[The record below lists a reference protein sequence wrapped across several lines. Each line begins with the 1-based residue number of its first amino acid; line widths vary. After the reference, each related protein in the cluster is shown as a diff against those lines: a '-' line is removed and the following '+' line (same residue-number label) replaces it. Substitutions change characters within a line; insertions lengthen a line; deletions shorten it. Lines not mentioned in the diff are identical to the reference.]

1 MANTKITTNVIA
13 DNAVG
18 ITQLNVSDGS
28 NGQFLKTDGSGT
40 LSFGTVNTT
49 TALDDIATGDAASTL
64 ATSSGDITIDSP
76 ADIILDADGADI
88 LLKNGGTHWGSI
100 YTNATPANLYIQ
112 NMISDGD
119 IYLSG
124 SDSGSNINALVLDMS
139 DAGTAQFN
147 KEIDLLQSNHLRWKH
162 AAGGTIRG
170 SIDADSNDNLMFY
183 TGSSETE
190 RVRIDSAGNV
200 GIGVTNPSDYNNS
213 GDNLVIGS
221 SSHTGITIAA
231 GTSEDST
238 VFFADGT
245 GGTAGYRGRLKY
257 DHANDSMAF
266 HTAAAE
272 RMRIASDGKVG
283 IGTSSPATPLHVVGA
298 NGLLLDTEGNGDGS
312 VYFGGISGTDRSY
325 IARSSDDVLFWN
337 VSDGVIRFGTNNAE
351 MMRITSDGVGI
362 GETSPAKLGLTG
374 SSNGKVLHLGG
385 DDCQVRL
392 ANTILHHDNSGNT
405 ITHLRNNYGAT
416 STSAELSLE
425 SGYIT
430 FNTGTSFTER
440 VRIAANGRIGVGTTG
455 GNAGLLVS
463 NGDIRTTSAAFA
475 NTANS
480 ISMSQESAGGF
491 IVARGSGGA
500 TRGTIT
506 LSVNEDDGGNGIAGL
521 TVNNDGS
528 VSKNSGSFKIDH
540 PLESKKDTHHLVHSF
555 VEAPQA
561 DNIYRGKVALSSG
574 SATVN
579 IDTVA
584 GMTEGTFVA
593 LNTDVQ
599 CFTSNETGWTATK
612 GSVSGNILTIT
623 AQDNSCTETISW
635 LIIGER
641 HDQHMKDANWTDE
654 NGKII
659 VEPLKEETYKLDLEG

>member
-1 MANTKITTNVIA
+1 
-13 DNAVG
+13 
-18 ITQLNVSDGS
+18 
-28 NGQFLKTDGSGT
+28 
-40 LSFGTVNTT
+40 
-49 TALDDIATGDAASTL
+49 
-64 ATSSGDITIDSP
+64 
-76 ADIILDADGADI
+76 
-88 LLKNGGTHWGSI
+88 
-100 YTNATPANLYIQ
+100 
-112 NMISDGD
+112 
-119 IYLSG
+119 
-124 SDSGSNINALVLDMS
+124 
-139 DAGTAQFN
+139 
-147 KEIDLLQSNHLRWKH
+147 
-162 AAGGTIRG
+162 
-170 SIDADSNDNLMFY
+170 
-183 TGSSETE
+183 
-190 RVRIDSAGNV
+190 
-200 GIGVTNPSDYNNS
+200 
-213 GDNLVIGS
+213 
-221 SSHTGITIAA
+221 
-231 GTSEDST
+231 
-238 VFFADGT
+238 
-245 GGTAGYRGRLKY
+245 
-257 DHANDSMAF
+257 
-266 HTAAAE
+266 
-272 RMRIASDGKVG
+272 MRIASDGKVG

-555 VEAPQA
+555 VEGPQA
-561 DNIYRGKVALSSG
+561 DNIYRGVVQLVNGTATINLDTISG
-574 SATVN
+574 MS
-579 IDTVA
+579 
-584 GMTEGTFVA
+584 EGTYVL
-593 LNTDVQ
+593 LNTNTS
-599 CFTSNETGWTATK
+599 CFTSNETDWDAVK
-612 GSVSGNILTIT
+612 GSVTGNILTINCQNTSST
-623 AQDNSCTETISW
+623 ANVSW
-635 LIIGER
+635 LVIGER
-641 HDQHMKDANWTDE
+641 HDQHMKDANWTDAS
-654 NGKII
+654 GRVI
-659 VEPLKEETYKLDLEG
+659 VEPLKE